1 MLKELI
7 AGISVGIANAIP
19 GVSGGTML
27 VISGVFE
34 KMTTSVSNVL
44 SKNKKDQ
51 KEAITFLLKLGLG
64 VAIGIIVFAKLL
76 NSILFRHIPTQ
87 TIFWFMGMVAF
98 SVPVFLRREMKAQKL
113 NWIPFILGLAVIA
126 VISYFAPPK
135 TSIELDQL
143 PNIDIL
149 HLCTMILIGLIGG
162 FAMIIPGVSGS
173 MILLIIGK
181 YYLFT
186 TYIAK
191 ITTFRF
197 DVILSLGFIVIG
209 ILIGIVTSSKLCKYL
224 FKVAPKQTNSFI
236 LGLILASAIALFPIN
251 TLSLDIISI
260 ITYFIAFIFGAFLV
274 WLMDKYA

>member
-51 KEAITFLLKLGLG
+51 KEAIIFLLKLGLG

-162 FAMIIPGVSGS
+162 FGMIIPGVSGS

>member
-64 VAIGIIVFAKLL
+64 VVIGIIVFAKLL

>member
-7 AGISVGIANAIP
+7 AGISVGVANAIP

-34 KMTTSVSNVL
+34 KMTTSVSNVV
-44 SKNKKDQ
+44 SKNKQDQ
-51 KEAITFLLKLGLG
+51 KEAILFLLKLGLG
-64 VAIGIIVFAKLL
+64 VVIGIIVFAKLL

-98 SVPVFLRREMKAQKL
+98 SVPVFMRREMHGQKL

-126 VISYFAPPK
+126 VITYLAPQK
-135 TSIELDQL
+135 TAIELDNL
-143 PNIDIL
+143 PNVDVL
-149 HLCTMILIGLIGG
+149 HLLTMILIGMIGG

-191 ITTFRF
+191 VTTFRF
-197 DVILSLGFIVIG
+197 DVLLSLSFIVIG
-209 ILIGIVTSSKLCKYL
+209 VLIGIVISSKLCKYL

-236 LGLILASAIALFPIN
+236 LGLILASAIALFPVN
-251 TLSLDIISI
+251 TLTLDIVSI
-260 ITYFIAFIFGAFLV
+260 LTYIIAFGFGAFLV

>member
-64 VAIGIIVFAKLL
+64 VVIGIIVFAKLL

-162 FAMIIPGVSGS
+162 FTMIIPGVSGS

>member
-7 AGISVGIANAIP
+7 AGISVGVANAIP

-34 KMTTSVSNVL
+34 KMTTSVSNVV
-44 SKNKKDQ
+44 SKNKQDQ
-51 KEAITFLLKLGLG
+51 KEAILFLLKLGLG

-98 SVPVFLRREMKAQKL
+98 SVPVFLKREMKGQKL
-113 NWIPFILGLAVIA
+113 NWIPFILGLGVIA
-126 VISYFAPPK
+126 LITYLAPEK
-135 TSIELDQL
+135 TAIELDNL
-143 PNIDIL
+143 PSVDLI
-149 HLCTMILIGLIGG
+149 HLLTMILIGIIGG

-191 ITTFRF
+191 VTTFRF
-197 DVILSLGFIVIG
+197 DVLLSLSFIVIG
-209 ILIGIVTSSKLCKYL
+209 VLIGIVISSKLCKYL

-236 LGLILASAIALFPIN
+236 LGLILASAIALFPVN
-251 TLSLDIISI
+251 TLILDIVSI
-260 ITYFIAFIFGAFLV
+260 LTYIIAFGFGAFLV

>member
-7 AGISVGIANAIP
+7 AGISVGVANAIP

-44 SKNKKDQ
+44 SKNKQDQ
-51 KEAITFLLKLGLG
+51 KEAILFLLKLGLG
-64 VAIGIIVFAKLL
+64 VVIGIIVFAKLL

-98 SVPVFLRREMKAQKL
+98 SVPVFMRREMHGQKL

-126 VISYFAPPK
+126 VITYLAPQK
-135 TSIELDQL
+135 TAIELDNL
-143 PNIDIL
+143 PSVDLI
-149 HLCTMILIGLIGG
+149 HLLTMILIGIVGG

-191 ITTFRF
+191 VTTFRF
-197 DVILSLGFIVIG
+197 DVLLSLSFIVIG
-209 ILIGIVTSSKLCKYL
+209 VLIGIVTSSKLCKYL
-224 FKVAPKQTNSFI
+224 FKAAPKQTNSFI

-251 TLSLDIISI
+251 TLSLDIVSI
-260 ITYFIAFIFGAFLV
+260 LTYIIAFGFGAFLV

>member
-64 VAIGIIVFAKLL
+64 VVIGIIVFAKLL

-236 LGLILASAIALFPIN
+236 LGLILASAVALFPIN

>member
-162 FAMIIPGVSGS
+162 FTMIIPGVSGS

>member
-7 AGISVGIANAIP
+7 AGISVGVANAIP

-34 KMTTSVSNVL
+34 KMTTSVSNVV
-44 SKNKKDQ
+44 SKNKQDQ
-51 KEAITFLLKLGLG
+51 KEAILFLLKLGLG

-98 SVPVFLRREMKAQKL
+98 SVPVFLKREMKGQKL
-113 NWIPFILGLAVIA
+113 NWIPFILGLGVIA
-126 VISYFAPPK
+126 LITYLAPEK
-135 TSIELDQL
+135 TAIELDNL
-143 PNIDIL
+143 PSVDLI
-149 HLCTMILIGLIGG
+149 HLLTMILIGIIGG

-191 ITTFRF
+191 VTTFRF
-197 DVILSLGFIVIG
+197 DVLLSLSFIVIG
-209 ILIGIVTSSKLCKYL
+209 VLIGIVISSKLCKYL

-236 LGLILASAIALFPIN
+236 LGLILASAIALFPVN
-251 TLSLDIISI
+251 TLTLDIVSI
-260 ITYFIAFIFGAFLV
+260 LTYIIAFGFGAFLV

>member
-7 AGISVGIANAIP
+7 AGISAGIANAIP

-162 FAMIIPGVSGS
+162 FTMIIPGMSGS

>member
-7 AGISVGIANAIP
+7 AGISVGVANAIP

-34 KMTTSVSNVL
+34 KMTTSVSNVV
-44 SKNKKDQ
+44 SKNKQDQ
-51 KEAITFLLKLGLG
+51 KEAILFLLKLGLG
-64 VAIGIIVFAKLL
+64 VVIGIIVFAKLL

-98 SVPVFLRREMKAQKL
+98 SVPVFLKREVKGQKL
-113 NWIPFILGLAVIA
+113 NWIPFILGLGIIA
-126 VISYFAPPK
+126 VITYLAPEK
-135 TSIELDQL
+135 TAIELDNL
-143 PNIDIL
+143 PSIDL
-149 HLCTMILIGLIGG
+149 FHLLTMILIGVIGG

-191 ITTFRF
+191 VTTFRF
-197 DVILSLGFIVIG
+197 DVLLSLSFIALGV
-209 ILIGIVTSSKLCKYL
+209 LIGIVTSSKLCKYL

-236 LGLILASAIALFPIN
+236 LGLILASAVALFPIN
-251 TLSLDIISI
+251 TLSLDIVSI
-260 ITYFIAFIFGAFLV
+260 LTYVVAFGFGAFLV

>member
-236 LGLILASAIALFPIN
+236 LGLILASAVALFPIN